1 MQADPCANTTPATL
15 PAFEGLASLGG
26 RSARRVGGERKSK
39 KSHKSNTHKS
49 KKAKVSSNSSS
60 PSPSPQR
67 KHKRDSKLDEPCAT
81 PKGIACEICGE
92 RDDSADPC
100 FEGRT

>member
-1 MQADPCANTTPATL
+1 MQPDPGANTTPATL
-15 PAFEGLASLGG
+15 PSLEGLASLGG
-26 RSARRVGGERKSK
+26 RSAGRVGGERKSK
-39 KSHKSNTHKS
+39 KSTKSHKT
-49 KKAKVSSNSSS
+49 KKAEVSSNSLS
-60 PSPSPQR
+60 PAPSPQR
-67 KHKRDSKLDEPCAT
+67 NHKRDSKLEEPVAI